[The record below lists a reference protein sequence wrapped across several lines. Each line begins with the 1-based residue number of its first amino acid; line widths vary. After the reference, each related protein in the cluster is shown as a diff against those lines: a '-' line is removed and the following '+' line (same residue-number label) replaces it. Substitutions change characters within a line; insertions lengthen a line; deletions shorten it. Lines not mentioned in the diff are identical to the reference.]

1 MPATDKSTSVRNT
14 HVLCVGAAVLDTI
27 FRVDELPTREG
38 KILPTE
44 MLQIAEGMASS
55 AAYAVAQMGGSVTLW
70 SAVGEDAA
78 GKQILQELSDAG
90 INTSEIVIAKNA
102 RSALSTILVDP
113 LGERLIVP
121 FYDPALHAVPKS
133 FTDED
138 LKRFNAVLVDVRWP
152 ALAYEVLKRAK
163 SLGIP
168 AILDGDV
175 APVDTLK
182 HLGSVATH
190 IIFSEPAAKSLT
202 EMSDA
207 EDILNSLKLMFKDT
221 FLSVTFGDKGSYW
234 LEPGSDQIEY
244 HTTLKVETVDT
255 LAAGDIFHGTFAQ
268 GIAEQLPILD
278 IVRLASA
285 AAAIKCTQFGG
296 RQGAPSR
303 EQTIQAVKEWIG

>member
-1 MPATDKSTSVRNT
+1 MPATDNSNFSINT
-14 HVLCVGAAVLDTI
+14 HILCVGAAVLDTI
-27 FRVDELPTREG
+27 FRVDQLPTREG

-55 AAYAVAQMGGSVTLW
+55 AAYAVAQMGGKVTLW

-90 INTSEIVIAKNA
+90 IDTSEIVIAKGA

-113 LGERLIVP
+113 RGERLIVP
-121 FYDPALHAVPKS
+121 FYDPALHSVPKS
-133 FTDED
+133 FTDDE
-138 LKRFNAVLVDVRWP
+138 LKRFDAVLVDVRWP
-152 ALAYEVLKRAK
+152 ALAYEVLMRAK

-182 HLGSVATH
+182 HLGSAASH

-202 EMSDA
+202 EKSNPD
-207 EDILNSLKLMFKDT
+207 DILNDLQLMFQDT

-234 LEPGSDQIEY
+234 LEPGSDKIDY
-244 HTTLKVETVDT
+244 HTTLEVDAVDT

-268 GIAEQLPILD
+268 GIAEQLPMLET
-278 IVRLASA
+278 VRLASA
-285 AAAIKCTQFGG
+285 AAAIKCTRFGG
-296 RQGAPSR
+296 RQGAPTR
-303 EQTIQAVKEWIG
+303 EQTLQAVKEWIG